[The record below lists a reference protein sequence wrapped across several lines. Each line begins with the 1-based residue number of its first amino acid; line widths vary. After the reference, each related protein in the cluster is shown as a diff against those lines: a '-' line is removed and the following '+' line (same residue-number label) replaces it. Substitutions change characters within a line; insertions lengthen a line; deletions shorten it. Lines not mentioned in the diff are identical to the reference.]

1 MNITLTFNIDQIN
14 IILQALDAGPHKE
27 VRQLIDYIL
36 TEANAQRE
44 AQANQSNEE
53 NKQ

>member
-1 MNITLTFNIDQIN
+1 MNITLTFSIEQIN
-14 IILQALDAGPHKE
+14 VILQALDAGPHKE

-44 AQANQSNEE
+44 AQVNPSNEE
-53 NKQ
+53 SKQ